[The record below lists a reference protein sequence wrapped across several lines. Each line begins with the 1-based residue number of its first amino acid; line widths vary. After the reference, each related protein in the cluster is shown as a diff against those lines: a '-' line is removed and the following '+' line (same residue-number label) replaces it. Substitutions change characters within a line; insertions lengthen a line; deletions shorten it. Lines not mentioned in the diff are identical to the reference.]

1 MDIRK
6 SLIAAALCAALAAP
20 AMADDDLEAQVNAQ
34 QATMLRM
41 QNAFDQLQSQLD
53 AQNGKIEEL
62 NHEISE
68 LKAQVDAL
76 KSQGAQQGGS
86 EDAQNGQDGQQQ
98 GAQGQHGQGQPQQA
112 QGNAQQGAPA
122 AAAAGGPVTDAKG
135 NPLKPSDA
143 NAKAMYNS
151 AYKMVVANKLK
162 DSIPAFKSF
171 IEKYPDSDLTPNA
184 WYWLAQV
191 QFKLKQNQ
199 DARVS
204 FLNAAGFRN
213 SPKRP
218 DSLYK
223 LGLIYKLSGDKD
235 KAKRFFEVVAKQYPN
250 DTAAQLAQKQLSS
263 N

>member
-6 SLIAAALCAALAAP
+6 SLIAAALCAALVAP

-76 KSQGAQQGGS
+76 KSQGAQQDSSG
-86 EDAQNGQDGQQQ
+86 DAQNGQDGQHQ
-98 GAQGQHGQGQPQQA
+98 GAQQGQQA
-112 QGNAQQGAPA
+112 QGLGNAQQPAPTA
-122 AAAAGGPVTDAKG
+122 AASGGPVTDAKG

-171 IEKYPDSDLTPNA
+171 IEKYPDSDLAPNA

-223 LGLIYKLSGDKD
+223 LGLIYKLSGDKE

>member
-6 SLIAAALCAALAAP
+6 SLIAAALCAALVAP

-76 KSQGAQQGGS
+76 KSQGAQQDSSG
-86 EDAQNGQDGQQQ
+86 DAQNGQDGQQQ
-98 GAQGQHGQGQPQQA
+98 GAQQGQQA
-112 QGNAQQGAPA
+112 QGQGNAQQPAPA
-122 AAAAGGPVTDAKG
+122 AAASGGPVTDAKG

-143 NAKAMYNS
+143 NAKAMYNT

-171 IEKYPDSDLTPNA
+171 IEKYPDSDLAPNA

-223 LGLIYKLSGDKD
+223 LGLIYKLSGDKE
-235 KAKRFFEVVAKQYPN
+235 KAKRFFEVVAK
-250 DTAAQLAQKQLSS
+250 
-263 N
+263 

>member
-76 KSQGAQQGGS
+76 KSQGAQQDSSG
-86 EDAQNGQDGQQQ
+86 DAQNGQDGQQQ
-98 GAQGQHGQGQPQQA
+98 GAQQGQQA
-112 QGNAQQGAPA
+112 QGQGNAQQPAPA
-122 AAAAGGPVTDAKG
+122 AAASGGPVTDAKG

-143 NAKAMYNS
+143 NAKAMYNT

-171 IEKYPDSDLTPNA
+171 IEKYPDSDLAPNA

-223 LGLIYKLSGDKD
+223 LGLIYKLSGDKE

>member
-41 QNAFDQLQSQLD
+41 QNAFDQFQSQLD

-76 KSQGAQQGGS
+76 KSQGAQQDSSG
-86 EDAQNGQDGQQQ
+86 DAQNGQDGQQQ
-98 GAQGQHGQGQPQQA
+98 GAQQGQQA
-112 QGNAQQGAPA
+112 QGQGNAQQPAPA
-122 AAAAGGPVTDAKG
+122 AAASGGPVTDAKG

-151 AYKMVVANKLK
+151 AYKMVVANKLQ

-171 IEKYPDSDLTPNA
+171 IEKYPDSDLAPNA

-223 LGLIYKLSGDKD
+223 LGLIYKLSGDKE

-250 DTAAQLAQKQLSS
+250 DTAAQLAQKQLAS

>member
-68 LKAQVDAL
+68 LKSQVDAL
-76 KSQGAQQGGS
+76 KSQGAQQDGS
-86 EDAQNGQDGQQQ
+86 QDAQNGQDGQQQ
-98 GAQGQHGQGQPQQA
+98 GAQGQQA

-122 AAAAGGPVTDAKG
+122 AAAAGGPVTDSKG

-151 AYKMVVANKLK
+151 AYKLVVANKLQ

-171 IEKYPDSDLTPNA
+171 IEKYPDSDLAPNA

-250 DTAAQLAQKQLSS
+250 DTAAQLAQKQLAS

>member
-76 KSQGAQQGGS
+76 KSQGAQQDSSG
-86 EDAQNGQDGQQQ
+86 DAQNGQDGQQQ
-98 GAQGQHGQGQPQQA
+98 GAQQGQQA
-112 QGNAQQGAPA
+112 QGQGNAQQPAPA
-122 AAAAGGPVTDAKG
+122 AAASGGPVTDAKG

-171 IEKYPDSDLTPNA
+171 IEKYPDSDLAPNA

-223 LGLIYKLSGDKD
+223 LGLIYKLSGDKE

>member
-76 KSQGAQQGGS
+76 KSQGAQQDSSG
-86 EDAQNGQDGQQQ
+86 DAQNGQDGQEQQ
-98 GAQGQHGQGQPQQA
+98 GAQQGQQA
-112 QGNAQQGAPA
+112 QGQGNAQQPASA
-122 AAAAGGPVTDAKG
+122 AAASGGPVTDAKG

-171 IEKYPDSDLTPNA
+171 IEKYPDSDLAPNA

-223 LGLIYKLSGDKD
+223 LGLIYKLSGDKE

-250 DTAAQLAQKQLSS
+250 DTAAQLAQKQLAS

>member
-41 QNAFDQLQSQLD
+41 QNAFDQMQSQLD

-76 KSQGAQQGGS
+76 KSQGAQQDGS
-86 EDAQNGQDGQQQ
+86 QDSQNGQDGQQQ
-98 GAQGQHGQGQPQQA
+98 GAQQGQAQQG

-122 AAAAGGPVTDAKG
+122 AAAAGGPVTDSKG

-151 AYKMVVANKLK
+151 AYKLVVANKLQ

-171 IEKYPDSDLTPNA
+171 IEKYPDSDLAPNA

-223 LGLIYKLSGDKD
+223 LGLIYKLSGDQD

-250 DTAAQLAQKQLSS
+250 DTAAQLAQKQLAS

>member
-20 AMADDDLEAQVNAQ
+20 AIADDDLEAQVNAQ

-41 QNAFDQLQSQLD
+41 QNAFDQMQSQLD
-53 AQNGKIEEL
+53 SQNGKIEEL
-62 NHEISE
+62 EHEISE
-68 LKAQVDAL
+68 LKSQIDAM
-76 KSQGAQQGGS
+76 KSQPQGDGQ
-86 EDAQNGQDGQQQ
+86 DAQGDQNGQDNGQDGQQQ
-98 GAQGQHGQGQPQQA
+98 GAQG
-112 QGNAQQGAPA
+112 AQQGSGAQAAPA
-122 AAAAGGPVTDAKG
+122 AAAGGKITDSKG
-135 NPLKPSDA
+135 NALKPADA
-143 NAKAMYNS
+143 NAKAMYNT
-151 AYKMVVANKLK
+151 AYKLVVANKLQ

-171 IEKYPDSDLTPNA
+171 IEKYPDSELAPNA
-184 WYWLAQV
+184 WYWLGQV
-191 QFKLKQNQ
+191 QFKLKQNS

-223 LGLIYKLSGDKD
+223 LGLIYKLSGDND

-250 DTAAQLAQKQLSS
+250 DTAAQLAQKQLAS

>member
-1 MDIRK
+1 MDIRR
-6 SLIAAALCAALAAP
+6 SLIAAALCAVLAVP
-20 AMADDDLEAQVNAQ
+20 AMADDDLETQVSAQ

-41 QNAFDQLQSQLD
+41 QNALDQMQSQLD
-53 AQNGKIEEL
+53 SQNGKIEEL
-62 NHEISE
+62 EHEISG
-68 LKAQVDAL
+68 LR
-76 KSQGAQQGGS
+76 SQLEAVQSQ
-86 EDAQNGQDGQQQ
+86 AQNSQEGEQQEGGEGQSQQQ
-98 GAQGQHGQGQPQQA
+98 AG
-112 QGNAQQGAPA
+112 GNAQGAS
-122 AAAAGGPVTDAKG
+122 AAAAGGRVTDSKG
-135 NPLKPSDA
+135 NPLKPADA
-143 NAKAMYNS
+143 NAKAMYSS
-151 AYKMVVANKLK
+151 AYKMVVANKLS

-171 IEKYPDSDLTPNA
+171 IQKYPDSELTPNA
-184 WYWLAQV
+184 WYWLGQV

-223 LGLIYKLSGDKD
+223 LGLIYKLSGDND

-250 DTAAQLAQKQLSS
+250 DTAASLAKKQLAA

>member
-1 MDIRK
+1 MNLKNTLLLIPAFLYVI
-6 SLIAAALCAALAAP
+6 SLSSIAR
-20 AMADDDLEAQVNAQ
+20 ADDDLEAQVNAQ

-76 KSQGAQQGGS
+76 KSQGAQQDSSG
-86 EDAQNGQDGQQQ
+86 DAQNGQDGAQQ
-98 GAQGQHGQGQPQQA
+98 GAQQGQQA
-112 QGNAQQGAPA
+112 QGQGNAQQPAPA
-122 AAAAGGPVTDAKG
+122 AAASGGPVTDAKG

-171 IEKYPDSDLTPNA
+171 IEKYPDSDLAPNA

-223 LGLIYKLSGDKD
+223 LGLIYKLSGDKE

-250 DTAAQLAQKQLSS
+250 DTAAQLAQKQLAS